1 MVVATVRF
9 LAVLV
14 LVRREKRQ
22 GLLHRHSIKI
32 FWFDYYI
39 VYLVQSLAEYDY
51 LISALLLL
59 TVAVCNG

>member
-9 LAVLV
+9 LAVLG

-39 VYLVQSLAEYDY
+39 DILGAIPSR
-51 LISALLLL
+51 I
-59 TVAVCNG
+59 